1 MATDKRKYLNPQT
14 LATLANMQLRARMVV
29 EGFIVGLHKSP
40 YHGFSVEFA
49 EHRAYGPGDNL
60 RYLDWR
66 LYGKTDRF
74 YVKQFEEET
83 NLKAHIML
91 DMSRSMAYGS
101 SDITKL
107 QYGSYLSAALT
118 YLLLRQQD
126 AVGLTLFDTEIRTH
140 IRPSSRSSMLNNIL
154 SHLENVIPGEETAIG
169 HSLHHLADRINRRG
183 LVIIISDM
191 LDELDNIL
199 NGLKHFRHDRHEVL
213 VFHVLDPREV
223 DFGFEAQA
231 KFKDMESGEILATE
245 PWHIQKDYQAAVEH
259 FRTNLGARCR
269 EQHVDYIPLTT
280 DQSLDVALLAYLNK
294 RHSVR

>member
-1 MATDKRKYLNPQT
+1 MANDKRKYLNPRT

-91 DMSRSMAYGS
+91 DMSKSMAYAS
-101 SDITKL
+101 SDISKL

-140 IRPSSRSSMLNNIL
+140 IRPSSRPSMLNNIL
-154 SHLENVIPGEETAIG
+154 SHLENVTPGEQTAIG

-191 LDELDNIL
+191 LDDLDNIL

-213 VFHVLDPREV
+213 IFHILDPREV
-223 DFGFEAQA
+223 DFEFDAQA
-231 KFKDMESGEILATE
+231 KFKDMESGEVLATE
-245 PWHIQKDYQAAVEH
+245 PWHIQKDYQKAVAQ
-259 FRTNLGARCR
+259 FRDNLGSRAR
-269 EQHVDYIPLTT
+269 EQHVDYVPLTT

-294 RHSVR
+294 RHSAM

>member
-91 DMSRSMAYGS
+91 DMSKSMAYGS
-101 SDITKL
+101 ADITKL
-107 QYGSYLSAALT
+107 QYGSYLSAAFIGPEDEEADDKNEA
-118 YLLLRQQD
+118 R
-126 AVGLTLFDTEIRTH
+126 AER
-140 IRPSSRSSMLNNIL
+140 
-154 SHLENVIPGEETAIG
+154 LET
-169 HSLHHLADRINRRG
+169 
-183 LVIIISDM
+183 DM
-191 LDELDNIL
+191 
-199 NGLKHFRHDRHEVL
+199 
-213 VFHVLDPREV
+213 
-223 DFGFEAQA
+223 AQV
-231 KFKDMESGEILATE
+231 KQELAT
-245 PWHIQKDYQAAVEH
+245 IKQ
-259 FRTNLGARCR
+259 
-269 EQHVDYIPLTT
+269 
-280 DQSLDVALLAYLNK
+280 LLQEIK
-294 RHSVR
+294 E

>member
-1 MATDKRKYLNPQT
+1 
-14 LATLANMQLRARMVV
+14 MVV

-74 YVKQFEEET
+74 YIKQFEEET
-83 NLKAHIML
+83 NLKAHIIL
-91 DMSRSMAYGS
+91 DKSKSMAYGS
-101 SDITKL
+101 GDLSKL

-126 AVGLTLFDTEIRTH
+126 AVGLTLFDTEVRTH
-140 IRPSSRSSMLNNIL
+140 IRPSSRPSMLNNIL
-154 SHLENVIPGEETAIG
+154 TQLENVTPGEETSIG

-191 LDELDNIL
+191 LDDLDNIMH
-199 NGLKHFRHDRHEVL
+199 GLKHFRHDRHEVL
-213 VFHVLDPREV
+213 VFHVLDPREI
-223 DFGFEAQA
+223 DFSFDAHT
-231 KFKDMESGEILATE
+231 KFKDMESGEVKATE
-245 PWHIQKDYQAAVEH
+245 PWHIQKEYQKAVEN
-259 FRTNLGARCR
+259 FRTTLGVRCR
-269 EQHVDYIPLTT
+269 EQHVDYIPLST

>member
-1 MATDKRKYLNPQT
+1 
-14 LATLANMQLRARMVV
+14 MQLRARMVV

-101 SDITKL
+101 DEISKL

-140 IRPSSRSSMLNNIL
+140 IRPSSRPSMLNHLL
-154 SHLENVIPGEETAIG
+154 SHLRKMT
-169 HSLHHLADRINRRG
+169 L
-183 LVIIISDM
+183 
-191 LDELDNIL
+191 
-199 NGLKHFRHDRHEVL
+199 
-213 VFHVLDPREV
+213 
-223 DFGFEAQA
+223 
-231 KFKDMESGEILATE
+231 
-245 PWHIQKDYQAAVEH
+245 
-259 FRTNLGARCR
+259 
-269 EQHVDYIPLTT
+269 
-280 DQSLDVALLAYLNK
+280 
-294 RHSVR
+294 